1 MLFFLLI
8 SNCWS
13 IPVNLKLDKG
23 RADFKWITLPW
34 GAYQPFGELF
44 PSLFEKP
51 KWTFSRMILP
61 EAFGAEMHAGQLAL
75 PFTWGQ
81 FSGGSRV
88 LSQNNLRSI
97 DTDGQENGQYSNF
110 DYEVYFQSIY
120 QKENWHLYLQ
130 ASYLNANLASYESD
144 AFWLNGGFQYFINQ
158 IWVSSLQ
165 IKQIGAGSALIAR
178 EIQLPLQIIFGQS
191 VKIPVRESLKTTPT
205 INLVYQNDRD
215 FFMQSEVEFEW
226 IENYAVKMFGEYPN
240 LNWGFGAAAHLSYI
254 GVGYLFS
261 YGELA
266 SHHQFTLSLQF

>member
-1 MLFFLLI
+1 
-8 SNCWS
+8 
-13 IPVNLKLDKG
+13 LKLDKG

-34 GAYQPFGELF
+34 GAYQSFGEFF
-44 PSLFEKP
+44 PSLSEKP
-51 KWTFSRMILP
+51 KWTFSRIILP
-61 EAFGAEMHAGQLAL
+61 EAFGAEMHSGQLAL

-81 FSGGSRV
+81 FSGGSRI

-97 DTDGQENGQYSNF
+97 DTDGQENGKYSNF
-110 DYEVYFQSIY
+110 DYEVYFQSAY
-120 QKENWHLYLQ
+120 QKQNWHLYLQ
-130 ASYLNANLASYESD
+130 ANYLNANLASYESNT
-144 AFWLNGGFQYFINQ
+144 FWLNGGLQYFINQ

-165 IKQIGAGSALIAR
+165 LKQIGAGSALIAR

-191 VKIPVRESLKTTPT
+191 VKIPMREILKTTST

-226 IENYAVKMFGEYPN
+226 IENYAVKLFGEYPN
-240 LNWGFGAAAHLSYI
+240 LNWGLGAAAHLSYI

-266 SHHQFTLSLQF
+266 SQHQFTLSFEF